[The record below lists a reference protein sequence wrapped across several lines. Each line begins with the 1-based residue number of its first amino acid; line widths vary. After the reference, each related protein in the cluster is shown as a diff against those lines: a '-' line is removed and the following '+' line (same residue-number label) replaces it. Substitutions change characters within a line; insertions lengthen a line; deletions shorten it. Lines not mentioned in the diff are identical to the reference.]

1 MRIVLLLERH
11 NMDKIRL
18 ESLIKK
24 FLSSELSLKEE
35 KDLIKIMTEKPNSEY
50 QELFEEIYNKYKIEK
65 ELSEVQK
72 QKIWSGISVGIGN
85 NSKNWKNIFQRVAAI
100 LTLFLSVGGIYI
112 FIFYS
117 NLNGDPVNYSQ
128 NSITRKKLPVSI
140 FSDNLFFGNGIE
152 LTEATLKQF
161 GINIQNSDS
170 IVFIDKRK
178 DFLSL
183 FPLNFTIKSNSSQ
196 VLSVFLSDS
205 SKVWLNSNSS
215 LILPNTFEK
224 NNREVYLKGEAYFE
238 IEHLKNKPFKVF
250 AGDLTTEVLGTHFI
264 VNSQSMKNTEIILL
278 EGSVSVSNKTK
289 KTIMS
294 PGEIAIGNDFQIIKR
309 ESETL
314 DLLAWKDG
322 YFKFDN
328 ANIVEIMNQI
338 EDWYDVKYIKIQTT
352 NDERFS
358 GTFKRSDQLEIL
370 LNNLE
375 EVSNI
380 RFRIK
385 EGGIHVEKK

>member
-11 NMDKIRL
+11 NMDKLRL

-50 QELFEEIYNKYKIEK
+50 QELFEEIYNKYKIET

>member
-1 MRIVLLLERH
+1 
-11 NMDKIRL
+11 MDKIRL